1 VIRNRSD
8 SNQERTK
15 WLVETKV
22 LNHRFRIIPGD
33 RGKIEPGWLAR
44 SLESAASAVNDEAGF
59 TSSSGSVRALPVT
72 RKKELGD
79 KE

>member
-1 VIRNRSD
+1 
-8 SNQERTK
+8 
-15 WLVETKV
+15 